1 MIVKKEISEIES
13 FFSDESGYKG
23 SCDAVYFPENEEDIL
38 EILKYCNQEK
48 IKITI
53 AGAGT
58 GLTSGRVPE
67 GGIVISLEKLNKI
80 IELNT
85 TEKYVITQPAVFLGE
100 LQKIV
105 EAEKL
110 FYPPDPTERNCFI
123 GATVAANSSG
133 ARTFKYGSTRKY
145 VETLKIILPD
155 GEIFSLNRGQFI
167 SKGYDFI
174 FSTDS
179 GKKIQ
184 LEIPKY
190 KMPDTKNSAGYFCK
204 SDMDLIDL
212 FIGSE
217 GTLGIITEIKLRLL
231 DLPNSI
237 LSCVMFFQSE
247 EDALNFIDEAREL
260 SQHKDSLIDARGLE
274 YFDKYS
280 LEFLL
285 EDYPNIPNNSFG
297 AVWFEQ
303 EINYREEDI
312 INAWMGLINKHN
324 GIENESWFAVDKNE
338 QEKFKE
344 FRHRIP
350 VKVNEFIAYKGL
362 KKVGTDV
369 AVPNKVF
376 REYYYYAKKIIEDA
390 RIKYV
395 VYGHFGNSHMHLNML
410 PENQE
415 QLIRAKNLYYEI
427 CNEAI
432 RLKGT
437 FSAEHGV
444 GKLKRDYLIKMFGE
458 DAIKQMAKLKLTLD
472 PNKIL
477 NIGNIF
483 DQRYLS

>member
-1 MIVKKEISEIES
+1 MIVKKEICEIEG

-23 SCDAVYFPENEEDIL
+23 SCDAVYFPENEE
-38 EILKYCNQEK
+38 EIIDLIIYCNKEK

-67 GGIVISLEKLNKI
+67 GGVVISLEKLNKI
-80 IELNT
+80 LELNKN
-85 TEKYVITQPAVFLGE
+85 EKYLIVQPAVFLGE

-133 ARTFKYGSTRKY
+133 ARTFKYGPTRSY
-145 VETLKIILPD
+145 VEGLRIILPNGD
-155 GEIFSLNRGQFI
+155 ILSLNRGQYIANNYEIVFN
-167 SKGYDFI
+167 SE
-174 FSTDS
+174 S
-179 GKKIQ
+179 GEKYNLKIP
-184 LEIPKY
+184 EY

-204 SDMDLIDL
+204 RNMDLIDL

-217 GTLGIITEIKLRLL
+217 GTLGVITEIKLRLL
-231 DLPNSI
+231 DLPKSI
-237 LSCVMFFQSE
+237 LSCVVFFITE
-247 EDALNFIDEAREL
+247 ENALNFIEEARVH
-260 SQHKDSLIDARGLE
+260 SQHNDSLINARGLE
-274 YFDKYS
+274 YFDKYT
-280 LEFLL
+280 LDFLL
-285 EDYPNIPNNSFG
+285 TDYPNIPKNSFG

-303 EINYREEDI
+303 EINDREEDI
-312 INAWMGLINKHN
+312 INAWTELISKHN

-344 FRHRIP
+344 FRHRIA
-350 VKVNEFIAYKGL
+350 VKVNEFIAHKGL

-369 AVPNKVF
+369 AVPHQVF
-376 REYYYYAKKIIEDA
+376 REYYYYAKRIIEDA
-390 RIKYV
+390 GLKYV
-395 VYGHFGNSHMHLNML
+395 VYGHLGNSHMHLNML

-415 QLIRAKNLYYEI
+415 EFIVAKKLYYEI
-427 CNEAI
+427 CIEAI

-444 GKLKRDYLIKMFGE
+444 GKLKRDYLIKLYGE
-458 DAIKQMAKLKLTLD
+458 EVIKQMAKLKLSLD

-477 NIGNIF
+477 NVGNIF
-483 DQRYLS
+483 EPRYLS